1 MRIAALLASTFLLI
15 AGSSAAH
22 AMSARELL
30 SSCDAALRTMKG
42 SGTNL
47 SIAPAGQRCWNYM
60 EAVQDMVAL
69 GDESGHRLL
78 GVCVPEDGRIEG
90 LVRTF
95 TKYARA
101 HAGEVKTRASAVLLY
116 ALREKFP
123 CK

>member
-1 MRIAALLASTFLLI
+1 MRIAAVLAAALLLFV
-15 AGSSAAH
+15 GSGSAR

-42 SGTNL
+42 SGQSL

-69 GDESGHRLL
+69 ADESGRRLL
-78 GVCVPEDGRIEG
+78 GVCVPEDGRTDG

-95 TKYARA
+95 TK
-101 HAGEVKTRASAVLLY
+101 HAQTNTDELDSRASVVVLY

-123 CK
+123 YK

>member
-1 MRIAALLASTFLLI
+1 MRVASVLAAALLLF
-15 AGSSAAH
+15 AGSSAAQ

-47 SIAPAGQRCWNYM
+47 SIAPAGQRCWSYM

-69 GDESGHRLL
+69 GDEGGRRLL
-78 GVCVPEDGRIEG
+78 GVCVPEGGRTDG
-90 LVRTF
+90 LVRTV
-95 TKYARA
+95 TRHA
-101 HAGEVKTRASAVLLY
+101 HAHMDELDSRASAVVLY

>member
-1 MRIAALLASTFLLI
+1 MRIAAVLAAALLLFV
-15 AGSSAAH
+15 GSGSAR

-42 SGTNL
+42 SGQSL

-69 GDESGHRLL
+69 ADESGRWLL
-78 GVCVPEDGRIEG
+78 GVCAPEEGRTAG
-90 LVRTF
+90 LVRIF
-95 TKYARA
+95 IKHA
-101 HAGEVKTRASAVLLY
+101 HANTDELDSRASVVVLY

>member
-1 MRIAALLASTFLLI
+1 MRVAAVLASALLLFE
-15 AGSSAAH
+15 GSGSAR

-42 SGTNL
+42 SGKNL
-47 SIAPAGQRCWNYM
+47 SLAPAGQRCWNYM

-69 GDESGHRLL
+69 GDESGRRLL
-78 GVCVPEDGRIEG
+78 GVCVPEDGRTDG

-95 TKYARA
+95 TRHA
-101 HAGEVKTRASAVLLY
+101 HANNDELGSRASAVVLY

>member
-1 MRIAALLASTFLLI
+1 MRVAVLAAALLLI
-15 AGSSAAH
+15 AGFSSAR

-42 SGTNL
+42 SGANL
-47 SIAPAGQRCWNYM
+47 RIAPPGQRCWNYM

-69 GDESGHRLL
+69 GDEGGRRLL
-78 GVCVPEDGRIEG
+78 GVCVPEDGRTDG

-95 TKYARA
+95 TRHA
-101 HAGEVKTRASAVLLY
+101 HTHADALDSRASVVVLY
-116 ALREKFP
+116 ALREEFP

>member
-1 MRIAALLASTFLLI
+1 MRIVWLVAACLLLVL
-15 AGSSAAH
+15 GSGKAQ

-42 SGTNL
+42 SGQSL

-69 GDESGHRLL
+69 ADESGRRLL
-78 GVCVPEDGRIEG
+78 GVCAPEDGRTDG

-95 TKYARA
+95 AKHA
-101 HAGEVKTRASAVLLY
+101 HAHTDELDSRASVVVLY